1 MKGKASWE
9 CQNSYAIKII
19 LVANEFSEWAKMD
32 EFTMLLETFG
42 CLQPE
47 ADKHDGMNMNVSDCL
62 CNAWLKRTSTHGCS

>member
-1 MKGKASWE
+1 MA
-9 CQNSYAIKII
+9 
-19 LVANEFSEWAKMD
+19 

-62 CNAWLKRTSTHGCS
+62 CNALLKRTSTHGCS